1 MNLANYS
8 KIEATGGGKFI
19 KFENT
24 GETRFLRF
32 LYESGGNKMG
42 EDVVFYRKKWDD
54 VAKKYVMNTP
64 EGQLVAAL
72 KAIEY
77 DEDGSN
83 PRLVRWE
90 RSAYFCKTVL
100 LPMWKNY
107 PRIID
112 GVWKITATSPK
123 TLDASYSVFPVMSAD
138 TIKYPII
145 EEVTQPESPESTASK
160 TYLENNTQSH
170 INTPANQPATAPVSE
185 EAKTNKKYWM

>member
-1 MNLANYS
+1 MNLANYA
-8 KIEATGGGKFI
+8 KIEQMGGGEFV

-24 GETRFLRF
+24 GDVKYLRF
-32 LYESGGNKMG
+32 LYESGGEKMG
-42 EDVVFYRKKWDD
+42 SDVTFYRKYWDNE
-54 VAKKYVMNTP
+54 ARKYVTGTD
-64 EGQLVAAL
+64 EGTLTAAL

-83 PRLVRWE
+83 PRVVRWE

-123 TLDASYSVFPVMSAD
+123 TLDASYSVFPVMNAD
-138 TIKYPII
+138 TIKFPVIDDVVQRAPK
-145 EEVTQPESPESTASK
+145 EEPKEEKPDVQVETAK
-160 TYLENNTQSH
+160 K
-170 INTPANQPATAPVSE
+170 AVS
-185 EAKTNKKYWM
+185 KKYWE